1 MSPTPTDP
9 PSASGIRRIAGRLSL
24 SRLAGTPTMKP
35 SLPFRPEQAQLTI
48 GYMPLLDSAPLL
60 WAAHRGY
67 FHSAGLSV
75 TLVREVSWASL
86 RDRLAYG
93 ALDAAQ
99 CLSPMPVAATL
110 GADGVGVPIL
120 TGLCLSQGGSAI
132 TMSRTLS
139 DRIGLSRDMNPLD
152 SARAVA
158 RHIHGGGRLRL
169 AHVFAFSMHHYLLR
183 DWLALGGLEGDEDG
197 IELRVAPPPQMVRL
211 LESGAVDGFCV
222 GEPWNTAAVR
232 GNLGTI
238 IAPTQVIWDGGPE
251 KVLGVT
257 REWAQRNPQTHRAII
272 SAVMLALRD
281 LATKD
286 VVHEL
291 SSLLVKRKVLAVPEE
306 WIEGAFRGPVA
317 SSPPRFSDGLRAF
330 PRRSQMMWCA
340 LQMLRWRQW
349 AKPLALNSLTASVC
363 DRAAFSDAAA
373 ALGFPSPAVDA
384 VREGGGEVELGT
396 DGATVE
402 SRFISGS
409 ELDPADPAAY
419 LTGRGWRADAALAAV
434 SG

>member
-1 MSPTPTDP
+1 MMKIKRHFSPEL
-9 PSASGIRRIAGRLSL
+9 R
-24 SRLAGTPTMKP
+24 
-35 SLPFRPEQAQLTI
+35 QLTV

-67 FHSAGLSV
+67 FNAQGLAV
-75 TLVREVSWASL
+75 NLVREVSWASL

-110 GADGVGVPIL
+110 GADGVGVPMQ

-132 TMSRTLS
+132 T
-139 DRIGLSRDMNPLD
+139 LSRSVAQRVGLESSMDLVD

-158 RHIHGGGRLRL
+158 RFLRRGERLRL

-183 DWLALGGLEGDEDG
+183 DWLALGGIGDDEPN
-197 IELRVAPPPQMVRL
+197 IEFRVVPPPQTVRL

-222 GEPWNTAAVR
+222 GEPWNTAAMR
-232 GNLGTI
+232 GNLGI
-238 IAPTQVIWDGGPE
+238 IVTPVLAIWNGGAE

-257 REWAQRNPQTHRAII
+257 CEWAQRHPQTHRALI
-272 SAVMLALRD
+272 AALMLALRD
-281 LATKD
+281 LTSRD
-286 VVHEL
+286 VTREL
-291 SSLLVKRKVLAVPEE
+291 AGLLLRRKVLAVPED
-306 WIEGAFRGPVA
+306 WIESALRGTGADIA
-317 SSPPRFSDGLRAF
+317 PRFCSGLNAF
-330 PRRSQMMWCA
+330 PRRSQMMWSA

-349 AKPLALNSLTASVC
+349 TRPVAISSLTAQVC
-363 DRAAFSDAAA
+363 DSQAFADAAT
-373 ALGFPSPAVDA
+373 ALQLPLPAVDA
-384 VREGGGEVELGT
+384 VCEGAGPIALGL

-402 SRFISGS
+402 SRFVSGS
-409 ELDPADPAAY
+409 ELDPANPAAY
-419 LTGRGWRADAALAAV
+419 LTERGWLPDAAFAAT